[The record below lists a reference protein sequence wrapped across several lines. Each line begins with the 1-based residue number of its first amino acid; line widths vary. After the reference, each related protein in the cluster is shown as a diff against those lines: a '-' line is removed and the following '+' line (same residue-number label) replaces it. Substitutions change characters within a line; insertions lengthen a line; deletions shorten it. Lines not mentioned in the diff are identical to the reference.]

1 MLIMNPVSALP
12 KAPVR
17 LAHGLTPPALDD
29 SVHTVRCLQQLR
41 SKDRNI
47 EKYIYL
53 TQLKDAEPNMFYKLC
68 VAHMAVSDHRSHYFR
83 IGGFLMVFCRNLHP

>member
-1 MLIMNPVSALP
+1 MLTVMNPVSALRP
-12 KAPVR
+12 APAR

-29 SVHTVRCLQQLR
+29 SVHSVRCLAQLR

-68 VAHMAVSDHRSHYFR
+68 VDNMAVSDLSSNF
-83 IGGFLMVFCRNLHP
+83 ISIAD